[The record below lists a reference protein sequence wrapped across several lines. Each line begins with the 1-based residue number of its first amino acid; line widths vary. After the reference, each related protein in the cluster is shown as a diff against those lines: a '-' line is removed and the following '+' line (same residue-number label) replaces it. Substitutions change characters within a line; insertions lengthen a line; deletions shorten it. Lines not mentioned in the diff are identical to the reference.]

1 MWGVLEGVLEGEEV
15 AGRMEVKEPLPLP
28 PPNILSPSPPLP
40 AGRIVR
46 CTCASSTM
54 SRAGLDCNHW
64 RETTVNEAVIVEAK
78 KPRGF
83 SSSVTGPWW

>member
-1 MWGVLEGVLEGEEV
+1 MWGAMEGVLEGENV
-15 AGRMEVKEPLPLP
+15 AGRMKAKAPFPLP
-28 PPNILSPSPPLP
+28 PPNRLSPSPPLP
-40 AGRIVR
+40 AGFVR
-46 CTCASSTM
+46 SKCASSTM

-64 RETTVNEAVIVEAK
+64 RETTVNETVIVEAK